1 MRPRWLVLLCALGC
15 STPGCDT
22 PPPAASPLTYT
33 ADAKRAFDA
42 AQALYEGHEWI
53 SAEAQMREIMRK
65 YRYSRYGTMAEL
77 RVADIAFEQ
86 DKFAEAIV
94 GYRKFIETHRT
105 QEDEVIYARARI
117 AESEFRQVPD
127 SFILSTAEER
137 DQGGAQDAYKEARSF
152 LEDYPRAKESE
163 KVRELYRGLTD
174 RLIRHELYVAKFYL
188 DRENYEA
195 AVIRIKYA
203 LGNYGGGGASA
214 SGSKALLLPSGSLEA
229 ESLVLL
235 GEVYLRMHKYEE
247 ARRAFETVIEQFAST
262 GHIIAARTHLTRM
275 TKQRL

>member
-1 MRPRWLVLLCALGC
+1 MRLRWLVILCALGFGA
-15 STPGCDT
+15 PGCDT
-22 PPPAASPLTYT
+22 PPPASSPLTYT
-33 ADAKRAFDA
+33 ADAKRAFEA
-42 AQALYEGHEWI
+42 ALALYEAHEWI
-53 SAEAQMREIMRK
+53 GAEAQMREIMRK
-65 YRYSRYGTMAEL
+65 YRYSRYGAMAEL

-94 GYRKFIETHRT
+94 SYRKFIETHRT
-105 QEDEVIYARARI
+105 LEDEAIYARSRI
-117 AESEFRQVPD
+117 AEAEFRQVPD

-137 DQGGAQDAYKEARSF
+137 DQGGALDAYKEARSF
-152 LEDYPRAKESE
+152 LEDYPRSKESE
-163 KVRELYRGLTD
+163 KVRELYQSLTD

-203 LGNYGGGGASA
+203 LGNYGGGGTRV
-214 SGSKALLLPSGSLEA
+214 SGAKALLLPSGQLEA

-247 ARRAFETVIEQFAST
+247 ARRAFETVLEQFSST
-262 GHIIAARTHLTRM
+262 GHVIAARAHLTRM